1 MLLKICNK
9 CGNVIQY
16 PNRYC
21 TSCEVKAE
29 EIRKE
34 NKLKAD
40 KKYNNKRDP
49 KYIRFYN
56 STPWKILSLKY
67 RQDKEY
73 KCEVCGKYA
82 TETHH
87 LIPIQVEEG
96 WNRRLDYTNLQCLC
110 IECHNKIHRRFQHK
124 KRRR

>member
-21 TSCEVKAE
+21 TSCEAKAE

-56 STPWKILSLKY
+56 STPWKIL
-67 RQDKEY
+67 
-73 KCEVCGKYA
+73 
-82 TETHH
+82 
-87 LIPIQVEEG
+87 
-96 WNRRLDYTNLQCLC
+96 DYTNLQCLC